1 MKLKKIFR
9 IIGQWIALS
18 AIMLLLWMITMGIMT
33 SLLTGGT
40 SSSSEASAGVLL
52 GMAAVSLINTAVIMY
67 LIFRSRWH
75 GIKLVVFV
83 ALVHYIV
90 QFFMGGVEAI
100 FFRASL
106 QIPIKLVYAQLAS
119 GAVFAFLFALAAVLI
134 LGRMKPPKEAP
145 AAPNM
150 RLIMPKGEFI
160 LKFLIL
166 SIIVYPLLYFLFGY
180 FVAWQFP
187 AVREFYSGST
197 VLAPFFQFI
206 RTQFATNSTLV
217 FWQMAR
223 GAVWV
228 LVALPVIRMLKGT
241 SREAAVTL
249 GLIFALV
256 MNSQHI
262 PPNPYMPGM
271 VRLAHFIETASS
283 NFLWGMLIVWLLHR
297 KHASIPD
304 LIRKQAKQVSLKP
317 APQEKP

>member
-1 MKLKKIFR
+1 MKLKKILR
-9 IIGQWIALS
+9 IIGQWIVLS
-18 AIMLLLWMITMGIMT
+18 LIMLFLWMIIMGIMT
-33 SLLTGGT
+33 SLFIGGT
-40 SSSSEASAGVLL
+40 GSSSEASAGVLL
-52 GMAAVSLINTAVIMY
+52 GMAAVCLINTAVIMY
-67 LIFRSRWH
+67 LILRSRWQ

-83 ALVHYIV
+83 ALVHYTV

-100 FFRASL
+100 FFQASL
-106 QIPIKLVYAQLAS
+106 KIPLKLVYAQLAG

-134 LGRMKPPKEAP
+134 LGRMKAAKEAP
-145 AAPNM
+145 EKPNQ

-166 SIIVYPLLYFLFGY
+166 SVIVYPVLYFLFGY

-197 VLAPFFQFI
+197 VLIPFFQFI
-206 RTQFATNSTLV
+206 RTQLTTNSTLV

-228 LVALPVIRMLKGT
+228 LVALPVIRMMKG
-241 SREAAVTL
+241 SAKEAAVTL

-271 VRLAHFIETASS
+271 VRLSHFIETASS
-283 NFLWGMLIVWLLHR
+283 NFLWGMLIAWLLHR
-297 KHASIPD
+297 RHVSIPD
-304 LIRKQAKQVSLKP
+304 LIRKQTRQASLST
-317 APQEKP
+317 APQEKS

>member
-1 MKLKKIFR
+1 MKLKKIMR
-9 IIGQWIALS
+9 ITGQWLALS
-18 AIMLLLWMITMGIMT
+18 TIMFFLWMITMGIMT
-33 SLLTGGT
+33 SILRGSAG
-40 SSSSEASAGVLL
+40 SSSEASAGVLL
-52 GMAAVSLINTAVIMY
+52 GMAAVCLINTAVIMY
-67 LIFRSRWH
+67 LILRSRWQ

-83 ALVHYIV
+83 ALVHYTV

-100 FFRASL
+100 FFRSSL
-106 QIPIKLVYAQLAS
+106 KIPLKLVYAQLAS
-119 GAVFAFLFALAAVLI
+119 GAVFAILFALIAVLI
-134 LGRMKPPKEAP
+134 LGRMRAAKEE
-145 AAPNM
+145 PNL

-197 VLAPFFQFI
+197 VLAPFFPFI
-206 RTQFATNSTLV
+206 RTQLATNSSLV

-228 LVALPVIRMLKGT
+228 LAALPVIRMMKGKA
-241 SREAAVTL
+241 RETAVTL

-262 PPNPYMPGM
+262 PPNPYLPGM

-283 NFLWGMLIVWLLHR
+283 NFLWAMLIVWLLHR
-297 KHASIPD
+297 RHTSIPD
-304 LIRKQAKQVSLKP
+304 LIRKQTRHISLKP
-317 APQEKP
+317 TPQEKP

>member
-1 MKLKKIFR
+1 MKLKKILP

-18 AIMLLLWMITMGIMT
+18 IIMLLLWMITMGIMT
-33 SLLTGGT
+33 SLLIGGT
-40 SSSSEASAGVLL
+40 GSSSEASAGVLL
-52 GMAAVSLINTAVIMY
+52 GMAAVCFINTAVIMY
-67 LIFRSRWH
+67 LILRSRWR
-75 GIKLVVFV
+75 GIKLVAFV
-83 ALVHYIV
+83 AFVHYIV

-100 FFRASL
+100 FFQSSL
-106 QIPIKLVYAQLAS
+106 KIPLKLVYAQLAS
-119 GAVFAFLFALAAVLI
+119 GAVFALLFALIAALI

-160 LKFLIL
+160 LKYLIL
-166 SIIVYPLLYFLFGY
+166 SLIVYPLLYFLFGY

-187 AVREFYSGST
+187 AVREFYSGSA

-206 RTQFATNSTLV
+206 RTQLAANSLLV

-228 LVALPVIRMLKGT
+228 LAALPVIRMMNGT
-241 SREAAVTL
+241 AREVAVTL

-256 MNSQHI
+256 MNSLHI

-271 VRLAHFIETASS
+271 VRFAHFIETASS
-283 NFLWGMLIVWLLHR
+283 NFLWGMLIVWLFHR
-297 KHASIPD
+297 RHASIPD
-304 LIRKQAKQVSLKP
+304 LLRKQAKQVSLKP
-317 APQEKP
+317 APQEKS

>member
-9 IIGQWIALS
+9 IFGQWIVLS
-18 AIMLLLWMITMGIMT
+18 AIMLLLWMVTMGIMT
-33 SLLTGGT
+33 SLLMGSTGT
-40 SSSSEASAGVLL
+40 SSEASAGALL

-67 LIFRSRWH
+67 LLLRSWWH
-75 GIKLVVFV
+75 GIKLVVFA

-106 QIPIKLVYAQLAS
+106 EIPIKLVYAQLAS
-119 GAVFAFLFALAAVLI
+119 GAVFAFLFALMAVLI
-134 LGRMKPPKEAP
+134 LGRMKPAKETP
-145 AAPNM
+145 EESNL

-166 SIIVYPLLYFLFGY
+166 SLIVYPLLYFLFGY

-197 VLAPFFQFI
+197 VLAPFFPFI
-206 RTQFATNSTLV
+206 RTQLATNSILV

-228 LVALPVIRMLKGT
+228 LVALPVIRMMKGT
-241 SREAAVTL
+241 AREAAVTL
-249 GLIFALV
+249 GLIFAMV

-283 NFLWGMLIVWLLHR
+283 NFLWGMLIVWVLHR
-297 KHASIPD
+297 KHRSIPD
-304 LIRKQAKQVSLKP
+304 LIRRQAKQVPLKP
-317 APQEKP
+317 TQT

>member
-1 MKLKKIFR
+1 MTLKKIFR

-52 GMAAVSLINTAVIMY
+52 GMAAVCLINTAVIMY
-67 LIFRSRWH
+67 LILRSRWR

-83 ALVHYIV
+83 ALVHYVV
-90 QFFMGGVEAI
+90 QFFMGEVEVI

-283 NFLWGMLIVWLLHR
+283 NFLWGMFIVWLLHR
-297 KHASIPD
+297 RHTSIPD
-304 LIRKQAKQVSLKP
+304 LIRKQAK
-317 APQEKP
+317 

>member
-1 MKLKKIFR
+1 MKLKKILR
-9 IIGQWIALS
+9 ITGQWIGLS
-18 AIMLLLWMITMGIMT
+18 IIMFLLWMITMGTVT
-33 SLLTGGT
+33 SLLISGTG
-40 SSSSEASAGVLL
+40 SSSEASAGVLL
-52 GMAAVSLINTAVIMY
+52 GMAAVCLINTAVIMY
-67 LIFRSRWH
+67 VIFRSRWQ

-100 FFRASL
+100 FFQSNL
-106 QIPIKLVYAQLAS
+106 KIPLKLVYAQLAS
-119 GAVFAFLFALAAVLI
+119 GAVFAFFFSLIAVFI
-134 LGRMKPPKEAP
+134 LGRMKLAKDASEE
-145 AAPNM
+145 PNQ

-166 SIIVYPLLYFLFGY
+166 SVIVYPLLYFLFGY

-197 VLAPFFQFI
+197 VLIPFFPFI
-206 RTQFATNSTLV
+206 KTQFGTNTTLV

-228 LVALPVIRMLKGT
+228 LVALPVIRMMKGKA
-241 SREAAVTL
+241 REAAVTL

-262 PPNPYMPGM
+262 PPNPYLPGI
-271 VRLAHFIETASS
+271 VRLAHFIETSSS

-297 KHASIPD
+297 RHTSIPD
-304 LIRKQAKQVSLKP
+304 LIRKKTKQISLKP
-317 APQEKP
+317 TPQEKP

>member
-1 MKLKKIFR
+1 MKLKNIFR

>member
-33 SLLTGGT
+33 SLFMGDTG
-40 SSSSEASAGVLL
+40 SSSEASAGVLL
-52 GMAAVSLINTAVIMY
+52 GMAAVCLINTAVIMY

-90 QFFMGGVEAI
+90 QFFMGEVEAI

-106 QIPIKLVYAQLAS
+106 KIPIKLVYAQLAS
-119 GAVFAFLFALAAVLI
+119 GAVFAFLFALIAVLI
-134 LGRMKPPKEAP
+134 LGRMKPAKEMSED
-145 AAPNM
+145 PNL

-197 VLAPFFQFI
+197 AHAPFFPFM
-206 RTQFATNSTLV
+206 RTQLATNSILV

-241 SREAAVTL
+241 AREAAVTL

-262 PPNPYMPGM
+262 PPNPYMPGI
-271 VRLAHFIETASS
+271 VRFAHFIETASS

-297 KHASIPD
+297 RHVSVPD
-304 LIRKQAKQVSLKP
+304 LIRKQEKQISLRP
-317 APQEKP
+317 APLEKS